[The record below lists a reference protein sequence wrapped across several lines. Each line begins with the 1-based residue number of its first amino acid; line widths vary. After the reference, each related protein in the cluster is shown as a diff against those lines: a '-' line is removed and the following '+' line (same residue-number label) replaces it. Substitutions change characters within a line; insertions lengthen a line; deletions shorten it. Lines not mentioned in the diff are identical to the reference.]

1 MRKSRKVE
9 NTLAFAGLY
18 IGSLIK
24 NIFEEENNLKMKE
37 KRYFC
42 DWWDKNYIRN
52 SIIIAIIAVFLT
64 SVFCFAF
71 GGFAKLDYPEEMY
84 KELETAYI
92 PYVHEGIGI
101 DVIGLKKAVYGL
113 EDPIFYSD
121 GVKLIYGYNTAI
133 VTIVLDENYNTIS
146 VERKTQNDGTH
157 KRNVIGVNIGNYGIY
172 TFSIWTG
179 LLIIG
184 FIFIY
189 IPSEI
194 HKWVDEKLSK
204 RNKKRKNKP

>member
-1 MRKSRKVE
+1 
-9 NTLAFAGLY
+9 
-18 IGSLIK
+18 
-24 NIFEEENNLKMKE
+24 MKE

-71 GGFAKLDYPEEMY
+71 GGFVKSDYPEEMY
-84 KELETAYI
+84 KELEIAYI

-133 VTIVLDENYNTIS
+133 VTIVLDENYNTVS
-146 VERKTQNDGTH
+146 VERSTQNDGSH
-157 KRNVIGVNIGNYGIY
+157 VRNAIGVNIGNYGIY
-172 TFSIWTG
+172 TLVICG
-179 LLIIG
+179 VLLTIG

-189 IPSEI
+189 TPSEF
-194 HKWVDEKLSK
+194 HKWLDETLSK
-204 RNKKRKNKP
+204 KHKKRKNKA